1 MTPSD
6 RFDHITRHG
15 LPKRPVREIG
25 NLPDQDQPD
34 GPHLVVLIDPR
45 SWAAIVQAKLHPE
58 RAKTMELISAD
69 HH

>member
-1 MTPSD
+1 M
-6 RFDHITRHG
+6 
-15 LPKRPVREIG
+15 RPVREIG

-34 GPHLVVLIDPR
+34 APHPVVLIDPR
-45 SWAAIVQAKLHPE
+45 AWAAIVQAKLHPE